1 MEQLPLAIVPE
12 PQPSFDNFL
21 AGANAA
27 AVDDLRALACT
38 SLPSPP
44 VYLWGPAGCGKTH
57 LLRALVRRCEGAAQG
72 AAWFDAATPLPWHI
86 APGCALAVIDR
97 CDALGEAAQHAA
109 FALFVEAADRGLQV
123 AAAGRLPPVDL
134 ALRDDLRTRLG
145 WGPVYALQP
154 LDDELT
160 RAALLGE
167 AWRRGIALPDEVVT
181 HLLTHFPRD
190 LGHLM
195 HLIDRL
201 DRYALAQGRRL
212 TVPLLRRMLAD
223 QAVEAA
229 P

>member
-12 PQPSFDNFL
+12 PQPSFDNYL

-27 AVDDLRALACT
+27 AVDDLRALA
-38 SLPSPP
+38 LPSPP

-57 LLRALVRRCEGAAQG
+57 LLRALARRCEEGGQG
-72 AAWFDAATPLPWHI
+72 VAWFDADTPLPWLVK
-86 APGCALAVIDR
+86 PQGALVVIDR
-97 CDALGEAAQHAA
+97 CEALQEAAQHAA
-109 FALFVEAADRGLQV
+109 FALFVEAADRGLQM

-160 RAALLGE
+160 RAALQSE
-167 AWRRGIALPDEVVT
+167 AWRRGIELPDELVH
-181 HLLTHFPRD
+181 HLLHHHPRD

-195 HLIDRL
+195 QLIDRL
-201 DRYALAQGRRL
+201 DHYALAHARRI
-212 TVPLLRRMLAD
+212 TVPLLRRMLAERSP
-223 QAVEAA
+223 AVSA
-229 P
+229 